1 MESINITASDGYEL
15 SALFGSAVGRC
26 QGSVIISSAT
36 SIRKEFYIN
45 FASFLNENGYNV
57 LLFDY
62 RGIGGSAPNDLKSA
76 NFFMHEWGTF
86 DMNAAL
92 NYLVYEKQLTN
103 IIWVGHSIGGQL
115 VGFIENQRHLKK
127 IVTVNAGV
135 GYWGYFPFPMSI
147 AMWVMWHLVSP
158 VILKWYGYGMM
169 RKIGWGEDLPRNT
182 ILEWKGWCTNKDYYM
197 PYLHQKLNVDRFYHI
212 TIPVTSIYT
221 SDDYLA
227 NDRTV
232 PLMMEFFPN
241 APVDIRKIIV
251 DDYTDEKV
259 GHNGIFRRKFRTSL
273 WPLLINALT

>member
-1 MESINITASDGYEL
+1 
-15 SALFGSAVGRC
+15 
-26 QGSVIISSAT
+26 
-36 SIRKEFYIN
+36 
-45 FASFLNENGYNV
+45 
-57 LLFDY
+57 
-62 RGIGGSAPNDLKSA
+62 
-76 NFFMHEWGTF
+76 
-86 DMNAAL
+86 
-92 NYLVYEKQLTN
+92 
-103 IIWVGHSIGGQL
+103 
-115 VGFIENQRHLKK
+115 
-127 IVTVNAGV
+127 
-135 GYWGYFPFPMSI
+135 
-147 AMWVMWHLVSP
+147 
-158 VILKWYGYGMM
+158 MM